1 MAFRRLLWIFAV
13 LLASTAV
20 FAQQTG
26 SISGKVTSEGQALP
40 GVTVEARS
48 NVLPQPR
55 TTVTDANGEYRL
67 PQLVPGSYTVTYTLS
82 GMQTVTRKAEVL
94 LGQNTPA
101 DVKMGVAGVAESITV
116 TAESTFVNKES
127 TAIESGISEKE
138 ISTLP
143 IQQNYGDLQ
152 KLIPGVMFTPDTIRG
167 PSAGASGQANV
178 YMFDGANITMPLF
191 GILNQ
196 QPNTHD
202 IAQVNIVKGGA
213 KAVDFNRAG
222 GFQIDTVSKTGTNK
236 FSGEIGYQA
245 RPSSFVSDQVGASS
259 LQFQQDRSWSSAN
272 LGGPIVPDQL
282 FFYGSYFRPYFSKSG
297 QTNVYG
303 DLPGYKLET
312 NEFFGKLTYTP
323 TQSLLFNGTYRQ
335 NKTKET
341 PGDFTSIQAPTT
353 GSFTDTQ
360 LKLGT
365 LEGSWIINPHSFAS
379 AKFTDYRNP
388 GNGPRAQILSDANFS
403 TAIGTQLD
411 IANLANQGR
420 LILPT
425 PLTNNAAQ
433 NAFVAPFINQYG
445 YVCPQN
451 PVGLTCTPGQ
461 TTGGGTV
468 GYGQYANNLD
478 NFYRK
483 NGQLS
488 YNLTFGSH
496 LTHDLHAGYQ
506 RYNDSEDRLIQSNG
520 WGVLTIPAAV
530 GTGAGSGTCPAS
542 VCGTATPAFFVAQYN
557 QQGAGLPTIHS
568 EFHSQNLELNDTMR
582 WANWSFNAGLLASN
596 DVLYGQGL
604 AKADNVA
611 GYVKS
616 PGTKYKMHEFGWS
629 EELQPRLGA
638 TWAYNG
644 NDTVFTSFA
653 RYYPAANSDARA
665 ASWDR
670 NLQREIFAYF
680 DATGKLVGSQANSAS
695 SGKWWQEDIKP
706 PRIDEFLVGT
716 ARQLSARWSGRLYGR
731 YRKGTNYIEDVPN
744 DARRYA
750 NNPAGTDQPLF
761 VPNLGEIVTA
771 IGSGSSYVIANL
783 DGAFTKYLEAT
794 AESEWRGDKLVVNG
808 SYTWSHFY
816 GNFDQDNTSFNSAND
831 TSIFIGSSNIGDG
844 PGRQLWDYK
853 YGNLR
858 GDRRNVVKL
867 RGTYFMPWNASVGAF
882 GVFQSGQPYQL
893 ESALPYLQFNGGAS
907 ETNKYAEPAGARV
920 SPSHY
925 NIDLNYTQNFALVKG
940 LNLQLAF
947 DVFNVTDKQTG
958 YNYATRI
965 VGDLGGIKQVASS
978 SNPCPAAGC
987 YTGATVELPSSIPD
1001 SEIRKQVGLKPDAPY
1016 NRADYAVPQP
1026 YAKNFYDPRRFQ
1038 IAVRLQF

>member
-1 MAFRRLLWIFAV
+1 MAFRRLLFVLAV
-13 LLASTAV
+13 LLIATSV

-55 TTVTDANGEYRL
+55 TTVTDANGEYRF
-67 PQLVPGSYTVTYTLS
+67 PQLVPGSYTVNYTLS

-116 TAESTFVNKES
+116 TAESSFVNKES
-127 TAIESGISEKE
+127 TAIESGISQQE
-138 ISTLP
+138 IQTLP

-152 KLIPGVMFTPDTIRG
+152 KLIPGVMYTPDTIRG

-245 RPSSFVSDQVGASS
+245 RPSAWVSKQAGAST
-259 LQFQQDRSWSSAN
+259 LAFQQDRNWSSAN
-272 LGGPIVPDQL
+272 LGGPILPDQL
-282 FFYGSYFRPYFSKSG
+282 FFYGSYFRPYYEKSN
-297 QTNVYG
+297 QANVYG

-335 NKTKET
+335 NKTHET
-341 PGDFTSIQAPTT
+341 AGDFNSIQAPTT
-353 GSFTDTQ
+353 GSGSETQ

-365 LEGSWIINPHSFAS
+365 LEGSWIINSKSYAS
-379 AKFTDYRNP
+379 AKLTDYRNP
-388 GNGPRAQILSDANFS
+388 GNGPRAETVSDANFS
-403 TAIGTQLD
+403 TAIGSQLD
-411 IANLANQGR
+411 LANLATLGR
-420 LILPT
+420 LIVPSL
-425 PLTNNAAQ
+425 LTGNTAQ
-433 NAFVAPFINQYG
+433 NAFVQPFINQYG

-451 PVGLTCTPGQ
+451 PVGVTCTPGQ
-461 TTGGGTV
+461 VTGGGTV

-483 NGQLS
+483 NAQAS
-488 YNLTFGSH
+488 YNYMLGSRV
-496 LTHDLHAGYQ
+496 THDLHAGYQ
-506 RYNDSEDRLIQSNG
+506 RYNDAEDRLIASNG
-520 WGVLTIPAAV
+520 WGVLTIPATV
-530 GTGAGSGTCPAS
+530 GTAAGQGTCPAS
-542 VCGTATPAFFVAQYN
+542 ACGKATPAFFVAQFN
-557 QQGAGLPTIHS
+557 QQGTGLPTIHS
-568 EFHSQNLELNDTMR
+568 EFHSQNFEVNDTIR
-582 WANWSFNAGLLASN
+582 WADWSFNLGLMASD

-604 AKADNVA
+604 AKADNYA
-611 GYVKS
+611 GFTTS
-616 PGTKYKMHEFGWS
+616 PGTKYKMHEFSWS
-629 EELQPRLGA
+629 DELQPRLGA

-644 NDTVFTSFA
+644 SDTIFTSLA
-653 RYYPAANSDARA
+653 RYFPAANSDARA

-680 DATGKLVGSQANSAS
+680 DATGKLIGTAPNVAS

-706 PRIDEFLVGT
+706 PKIDEFLIGT
-716 ARQLSARWSGRLYGR
+716 ARQLSTHWSGRLYGR
-731 YRKGTNYIEDVPN
+731 YRKGSDYIEDTNNTARKDYKDPSGNTDPYVP
-744 DARRYA
+744 DLPQIRA
-750 NNPAGTDQPLF
+750 
-761 VPNLGEIVTA
+761 A

-794 AESEWRGDKLVVNG
+794 AESEWRTDKLVVNG
-808 SYTWSHFY
+808 SYTWSHYY

-844 PGRQLWDYK
+844 NGRQLWNFK

-858 GDRRNVVKL
+858 GDRRNVLKL
-867 RGTYFMPWNASVGAF
+867 RSTYFMPWNASVGAF

-893 ESALPYLQFNGGAS
+893 ESGLPYGS
-907 ETNKYAEPAGARV
+907 SDTNSYAEPAGARV

-925 NIDLNYTQNFALVKG
+925 NIDLDYTQNFALIRG
-940 LNLQLAF
+940 LNLQLAV
-947 DVFNVTDKQTG
+947 DVFNVTNRQTG
-958 YNYATRI
+958 YNYETR
-965 VGDLGGIKQVASS
+965 VGTLLIKQVNSS
-978 SNPCPAAGC
+978 ANPCPAAGC
-987 YTGATVELPSSIPD
+987 YTDATVEIPNSIPD
-1001 SEIRKQVGLKPDAPY
+1001 SEIRKQLNLSTTSPY
-1016 NRADYAVPQP
+1016 NRADYAIRAPF
-1026 YAKNFYDPRRFQ
+1026 AKNFYDPRRIQ
-1038 IAVRLQF
+1038 VAVRLQF